1 LKARARVLGLRT
13 MSNVMRVAVTGAA
26 GQIGYSLLPLI
37 ANGAIFGPNQ
47 KVALQLLEVTPVLG
61 ALNGVRME
69 LEDCAYP
76 LLTEVICTDNPEIA
90 FQNANLCMLVG
101 SKPRGP
107 GMERKDLLMDNG
119 KIFIGQGRAIAAKA
133 ASDVRVVV
141 VGNPCNTNCL
151 IAMKNA
157 SGVPTDRFTAMTRLD
172 MNRAKAQLA
181 LKSGKHWS
189 LVKNVTIWGN
199 HSNTQYPDWHHA
211 TIDGVPAARAV
222 NDDAW
227 LQGAFIKT
235 VQERGK
241 AIIEARGKSSA
252 LSAAQAACD
261 HARSLFTVTTKD
273 NWCSLCVLSDGSYGT
288 PEGIISSFPCTTDG
302 KGNWQ
307 IIQGLSMNDFSKAK
321 AQITWKELQEEREM
335 VKDLLG

>member
-1 LKARARVLGLRT
+1 
-13 MSNVMRVAVTGAA
+13 MSTVKRVAVTGAA

-37 ANGAIFGPNQ
+37 ANGSIFGPQQ
-47 KVALQLLEVTPVLG
+47 KVALQLLEVTPVLP

-69 LEDCAYP
+69 LEDCAFP
-76 LLTEVICTDNPEIA
+76 LLTEIVCSDDPRVA
-90 FQNANLCMLVG
+90 FKNADLCLLVG

-107 GMERKDLLMDNG
+107 GMERKDLLQDNG
-119 KIFIGQGRAIAAKA
+119 KIFIGQGRAIAEVAGP
-133 ASDVRVVV
+133 DVRVVV

-151 IAMKNA
+151 IAMRNA
-157 SGVPTDRFTAMTRLD
+157 KGVPANRFSAMTRLD
-172 MNRAKAQLA
+172 QNRAKAQLA
-181 LKSGKHWS
+181 LKANKHWS
-189 LVKNVTIWGN
+189 TVKNVTIWGN

-211 TIDGVPAARAV
+211 TIDGAPAAKAV

-227 LQGAFIKT
+227 LQGAFLKT

-261 HARSLFTVTTKD
+261 HARSLYTVTTKD
-273 NWCSLCVLSDGSYGT
+273 DWASLCVLSDGSYGT
-288 PEGIISSFPCTTDG
+288 PEGLISGFPCTTDG

-307 IIQGLSMNDFSKAK
+307 IVQGLTMNEFSKQK
-321 AQITWKELQEEREM
+321 AGISWKELTDEREL

>member
-1 LKARARVLGLRT
+1 
-13 MSNVMRVAVTGAA
+13 MSNVKRVAVTGAA

-37 ANGAIFGPNQ
+37 ANGSIFGKDQ

-69 LEDCAYP
+69 LEDCAFP
-76 LLTEVICTDNPEIA
+76 LLTEIVCTDDPKVA
-90 FQNANLCMLVG
+90 FKNADLCMLVG

-107 GMERKDLLMDNG
+107 GQERKDLLQDNG
-119 KIFIGQGRAIAAKA
+119 KIFIGQGRAIAEVAGP
-133 ASDVRVVV
+133 DVRVVV

-157 SGVPTDRFTAMTRLD
+157 KGVPANRFTAMTRLD
-172 MNRAKAQLA
+172 QNRAKSQLA
-181 LKSGKHWS
+181 LKAKQHWS
-189 LVKNVTIWGN
+189 EVKNVIIWGN

-211 TIDGVPAARAV
+211 TIGGQPAAKV
-222 NDDAW
+222 IGDDPW
-227 LQGAFIKT
+227 LQGPFMKT

-261 HARSLFTVTTKD
+261 HARSLYTVHTKD
-273 NWCSLCVLSDGSYGT
+273 DSVALCVLSDGSYGT
-288 PEGIISSFPCTTDG
+288 PEGIISGFPCTTDG

-307 IIQGLSMNDFSKAK
+307 IVQGLAMNDFSKQK
-321 AQITWKELQEEREM
+321 AAITWKELTDEREM

>member
-1 LKARARVLGLRT
+1 

-151 IAMKNA
+151 IARANA
-157 SGVPTDRFTAMTRLD
+157 KHTPNANWSAMTRLD
-172 MNRAKAQLA
+172 QNRATAQVAAKLGVPA
-181 LKSGKHWS
+181 AK
-189 LVKNVTIWGN
+189 VQDVFVWGN
-199 HSNTQYPDWHHA
+199 HSDTMYADLRLA
-211 TIDGVPAARAV
+211 KVDGKAPAL
-222 NDDAW
+222 DAGW
-227 LQGAFIKT
+227 VAGDFRST
-235 VQERGK
+235 VAGRGK
-241 AIIEARGKSSA
+241 AIINARGASSA
-252 LSAAQAACD
+252 ASAASSAVD
-261 HARSLFTVTTKD
+261 HMRD
-273 NWCSLCVLSDGSYGT
+273 WHRGSNGRVVSMAIPSEGWYGV
-288 PEGIISSFPCTTDG
+288 PEGLIFSFPVKTAAGG
-302 KGNWQ
+302 K
-307 IIQGLSMNDFSKAK
+307 IEVVQGLEIDAATKAGIDANIADLDGERK
-321 AQITWKELQEEREM
+321 A
-335 VKDLLG
+335 VASLL

>member
-1 LKARARVLGLRT
+1 
-13 MSNVMRVAVTGAA
+13 MSTVKRVAVTGAA

-37 ANGAIFGPNQ
+37 ANGGIFGPNV
-47 KVALQLLEVTPVLG
+47 KVALQLLEVTPVLP
-61 ALNGVRME
+61 ALGGVRME
-69 LEDCAYP
+69 LEDCSFP
-76 LLTEVICTDNPEIA
+76 LLTEIVCTDDPKVA
-90 FQNANLCMLVG
+90 FKNADLCLLVG

-107 GMERKDLLMDNG
+107 GQERKDLLQDNG
-119 KIFIGQGRAIAAKA
+119 KIFVGQGRAIAEVAGP
-133 ASDVRVVV
+133 DVRVVV

-157 SGVPTDRFTAMTRLD
+157 KGVPTDRFTAMTRLD
-172 MNRAKAQLA
+172 QNRAKAQLA
-181 LKSGKHWS
+181 GKAKKHWS
-189 LVKNVTIWGN
+189 TVKNVVIWGN

-211 TIDGVPAARAV
+211 TIDGVAAAKAV

-252 LSAAQAACD
+252 LSAAQAAVD
-261 HARSLFTVTTKD
+261 HARSLYTPTAKDDTVA
-273 NWCSLCVLSDGSYGT
+273 LCVFSDGSYGA
-288 PEGIISSFPCTTDG
+288 PQGVISGFPCTTDG

-307 IIQGLSMNDFSKAK
+307 IAKGLELDDFGRQKA
-321 AQITWKELQEEREM
+321 AITWKELTDEREM

>member
-1 LKARARVLGLRT
+1 
-13 MSNVMRVAVTGAA
+13 MSNVKRVAVTGAA

-37 ANGAIFGPNQ
+37 ANGSIFGKDQ

-69 LEDCAYP
+69 LEDCAFP
-76 LLTEVICTDNPEIA
+76 LLTEIVCTDDPKVA
-90 FQNANLCMLVG
+90 FKNADLCMLVG

-107 GMERKDLLMDNG
+107 GQERKDLLQDNG
-119 KIFIGQGRAIAAKA
+119 KIFIGQGRAIAEVAGP
-133 ASDVRVVV
+133 DVRVVV

-151 IAMKNA
+151 IALKNA
-157 SGVPTDRFTAMTRLD
+157 KGVPADRFTAMTRLD
-172 MNRAKAQLA
+172 QNRAKAQLA
-181 LKSGKHWS
+181 LKAGKHWS
-189 LVKNVTIWGN
+189 DVKNVIIWGN
-199 HSNTQYPDWHHA
+199 HSNTQYPDWHQA
-211 TIDGVPAARAV
+211 TIAGQPAAKVV

-227 LQGAFIKT
+227 LQGPFMKT

-261 HARSLFTVTTKD
+261 HAKSLYTVNTAAD
-273 NWCSLCVLSDGSYGT
+273 SVALCVYSDGSYGT
-288 PEGIISSFPCTTDG
+288 PEGIVSGFPCTTDG
-302 KGNWQ
+302 KGNWK
-307 IIQGLSMNDFSKAK
+307 IVQGLSMSDFSKQK
-321 AQITWKELQEEREM
+321 AAITWKELTDEREM